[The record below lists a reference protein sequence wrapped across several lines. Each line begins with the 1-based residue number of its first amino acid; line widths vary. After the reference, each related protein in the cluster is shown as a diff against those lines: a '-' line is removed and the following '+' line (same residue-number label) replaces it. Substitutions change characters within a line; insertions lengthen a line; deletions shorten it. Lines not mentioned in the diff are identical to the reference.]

1 MRFFGCSAGLLG
13 WSGQAFE
20 EKKFMAGAGHLE
32 KEEKE
37 EERKEKKRKGEK
49 RKREG
54 ERGEG
59 RRFLPKLCTIY
70 SGFFF
75 EPGPSACR

>member
-1 MRFFGCSAGLLG
+1 
-13 WSGQAFE
+13 
-20 EKKFMAGAGHLE
+20 MAGAGHLE